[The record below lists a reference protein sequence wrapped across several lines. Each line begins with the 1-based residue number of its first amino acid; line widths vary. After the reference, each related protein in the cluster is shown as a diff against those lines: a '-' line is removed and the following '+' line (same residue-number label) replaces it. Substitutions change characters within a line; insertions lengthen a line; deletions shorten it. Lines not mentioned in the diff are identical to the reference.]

1 MGMNIVIAGAGDM
14 GYHLAEQLSYDNK
27 DITLIDTDREVLEYV
42 ASKLDVLTVQG
53 DSTSFEVLQQANVD
67 RASMVLAV
75 TTSEK
80 TNIVTAV
87 LAKQLGAKRVMAR
100 VRNHSYLN
108 PENVNYF
115 NNLGIDNL
123 ISPTMLCS
131 REIFNMIENSSFTE
145 VFDFGGG
152 KLNIVGITLDQSNP
166 LVNQRIM
173 DTKTNPIFEDIRIIA
188 ILRDQKTIIPRG
200 STIIRNNDHVFFIS
214 NKKNTESI
222 MEVLGQK
229 KVVIK
234 NVMIIGGDDIALTTA
249 LRLEDHFRVTL
260 VNKDKERCKWLA
272 ENLKNTLVINGDYK
286 NIELLVEEG
295 LEQMDAFLALTE
307 SSETNIITSLT
318 AKNHGVYK
326 TIAHVDTREYIHISH
341 SIGVDSLINKKLV
354 AANEISRYLKKGT
367 VDAVSGIYGV
377 DAEFIQYSVSKIN
390 RLIKKPLRELHFP
403 DSAIVAG
410 VIRGEEVFIPDG
422 DFILQM
428 DDKAIVLALPE
439 AKMSLEKL
447 FH

>member
-1 MGMNIVIAGAGDM
+1 MNIVIAGAGDM

-27 DITLIDTDREVLEYV
+27 DITLIDTDREVLDYV
-42 ASKLDVLTVQG
+42 SSKLDVLTVQG
-53 DSTSFEVLQQANVD
+53 DATSFEILQKANVS

-100 VRNHSYLN
+100 VRNHSYLSD
-108 PENVNYF
+108 ENMPYF
-115 NNLGIDNL
+115 KNLGIDNL

-131 REIFNMIENSSFTE
+131 REIYNMIENSSFTE

-152 KLNIVGITLDQSNP
+152 KLNIVGITLDQTNP

-173 DTKTNPIFEDIRIIA
+173 DTKSNPIFEDIRIIA
-188 ILRDQKTIIPRG
+188 IVRDQKTIIPRG
-200 STIIRNNDHVFFIS
+200 NTIIRNNDHVFFIS

-222 MEVLGQK
+222 LEVLGQE
-229 KVVIK
+229 KVTIK
-234 NVMIIGGDDIALTTA
+234 NVMIIGGDDMAVTTA
-249 LRLEDHFRVTL
+249 LRLQDKFRVTL
-260 VNKDKERCKWLA
+260 INKDKERCKWLA
-272 ENLKNTLVINGDYK
+272 EHLHNTLVINGDYK
-286 NIELLVEEG
+286 NVELLIEEG

-354 AANEISRYLKKGT
+354 AANEISRFLKKGT
-367 VDAVSGIYGV
+367 VDAISGIYGV
-377 DAEFIQYSVSKIN
+377 DAEFIQYSVTKVN
-390 RLIKKPLRELHFP
+390 RLTKHPLKEMHFP
-403 DSAIVAG
+403 DTAIVAG
-410 VIRGEEVFIPDG
+410 VIRGDEVFIPDG
-422 DFILQM
+422 DFQLNV

-439 AKMSLEKL
+439 ARNLLEKL

>member
-1 MGMNIVIAGAGDM
+1 MIAGAGDM

-27 DITLIDTDREVLEYV
+27 DITLIDTDREVLDYV
-42 ASKLDVLTVQG
+42 SSKLDVLTVQG
-53 DSTSFEVLQQANVD
+53 DATSFEILKRANVN

-100 VRNHSYLN
+100 VRNHSYMDS
-108 PENVNYF
+108 ENLSYF
-115 NNLGIDNL
+115 KNLGIDNL

-131 REIFNMIENSSFTE
+131 KHIFNMIENSSFTE
-145 VFDFGGG
+145 VFDFEGG

-173 DTKTNPIFEDIRIIA
+173 DTKSNPIFDDIRIIA
-188 ILRDQKTIIPRG
+188 VLRDQKTIIPRG

-214 NKKNTESI
+214 TKKNTQTI
-222 MEVLGQK
+222 MEVLGQEK
-229 KVVIK
+229 HTIK
-234 NVMIIGGDDIALTTA
+234 NVMIIGGDDMALTTA

-260 VNKDKERCKWLA
+260 INKDKERCKWLA
-272 ENLKNTLVINGDYK
+272 ENLKNSLVINGDYK
-286 NIELLVEEG
+286 NVELLIEEG

-307 SSETNIITSLT
+307 SSETNIIASLT

-354 AANEISRYLKKGT
+354 AANEISRFLKKGT
-367 VDAVSGIYGV
+367 VEAVSGIYGV
-377 DAEFIQYSVSKIN
+377 DAEFIQYSVCKNN
-390 RLIKKPLRELHFP
+390 RLVKNPLRELHFP

-422 DFILQM
+422 DFQL
-428 DDKAIVLALPE
+428 DLNDKAIVLALPE
-439 AKMSLEKL
+439 AKNALEKL

>member
-1 MGMNIVIAGAGDM
+1 M

-27 DITLIDTDREVLEYV
+27 DITLIDMDREVLDYV
-42 ASKLDVLTVQG
+42 SSKLDVLTVQG
-53 DSTSFEVLQQANVD
+53 DATSFEVLQKANVS

-80 TNIVTAV
+80 TNIVTAL

-100 VRNHSYLN
+100 VRNHSYLSE
-108 PENVNYF
+108 ENLPYF
-115 NNLGIDNL
+115 TNLGIDNL

-131 REIFNMIENSSFTE
+131 REIYNMIENSSFTE

-152 KLNIVGITLDQSNP
+152 KLNIVGVTLDQTNP

-173 DTKTNPIFEDIRIIA
+173 DTKSNSIFEDIRIIA
-188 ILRDQKTIIPRG
+188 IVRDQKTIIPKG
-200 STIIRNNDHVFFIS
+200 NTIIRNNDHVFFIS

-222 MEVLGQK
+222 LEVLGQV

-234 NVMIIGGDDIALTTA
+234 NVMIIGGDDMAVTTA
-249 LRLEDHFRVTL
+249 LRLQDKFRVTL
-260 VNKDKERCKWLA
+260 INKDKERCKWLA
-272 ENLKNTLVINGDYK
+272 EHLHNTLVINGDYK
-286 NIELLVEEG
+286 NVELLIEEG

-354 AANEISRYLKKGT
+354 AANEISRFLKKGT

-377 DAEFIQYSVSKIN
+377 DAEFIQYSVTKVN
-390 RLIKKPLRELHFP
+390 RLTKHPLKEMHFP
-403 DSAIVAG
+403 DTAIVAG
-410 VIRGEEVFIPDG
+410 VIRGDEVFIPDG
-422 DFILQM
+422 DFQLNV

-439 AKMSLEKL
+439 ARNSLEKL

>member
-1 MGMNIVIAGAGDM
+1 MGLHIVIAGAGDM
-14 GYHLAEQLSYDNK
+14 GYHLAERLSFDNK
-27 DITLIDTDREVLEYV
+27 DITLIDTERDVLDYV
-42 ASKLDVLTVQG
+42 ASKLDVMTIEG
-53 DSTSFEVLQQANVD
+53 DATSLDILQQANVD

-108 PENVNYF
+108 EENIPYF

-145 VFDFGGG
+145 VFDFGSGR
-152 KLNIVGITLDQSNP
+152 LNIVGITLDQFSP

-173 DTKTNPIFEDIRIIA
+173 DTKSNPIYDDIRIIA
-188 ILRDQKTIIPRG
+188 IVRDQKTLIPRG

-214 NKKNTESI
+214 NKKNTETI
-222 MEVLGQK
+222 QEVLGQK
-229 KVVIK
+229 KVKIK
-234 NVMIIGGDDIALTTA
+234 NIMIIGGDDMAVTTA
-249 LRLEDHFRVTL
+249 IKLQDKYRVTL
-260 VNKDKERCKWLA
+260 INKDKERCKWLA
-272 ENLKNTLVINGDYK
+272 EHLPNTLVINGDYK

-295 LEQMDAFLALTE
+295 LEHMDAFLALTE
-307 SSETNIITSLT
+307 SSETNIITSLS

-367 VDAVSGIYGV
+367 VEAVSGIYGV
-377 DAEFIQYSVSKIN
+377 DAEFIQYSVNKNN
-390 RLIKKPLRELHFP
+390 RLTKHPLRELHFP
-403 DSAIVAG
+403 ETAIVAG

-422 DFILQM
+422 DFLLHLN
-428 DDKAIVLALPE
+428 DKAIVLALPE
-439 AKMSLEKL
+439 AKLSLEKL
-447 FH
+447 FQ

>member
-27 DITLIDTDREVLEYV
+27 DITLIDTDREVLDYV
-42 ASKLDVLTVQG
+42 SSKLDVLTVQG
-53 DSTSFEVLQQANVD
+53 DATSFEILKKANVS

-100 VRNHSYLN
+100 VRNHSYLSE
-108 PENVNYF
+108 ENMPYF
-115 NNLGIDNL
+115 RNLGIDNL

-131 REIFNMIENSSFTE
+131 GEIYNMIENSSFTE

-152 KLNIVGITLDQSNP
+152 RLNIVGVTLDQTNP

-188 ILRDQKTIIPRG
+188 IVRDQKTLIPKG
-200 STIIRNNDHVFFIS
+200 NTIIRNNDHVFFIS
-214 NKKNTESI
+214 NKKNTENI
-222 MEVLGQK
+222 LEVLGQV

-234 NVMIIGGDDIALTTA
+234 NVMIIGGDDMAVTTA
-249 LRLEDHFRVTL
+249 LRLQDKFRVTL
-260 VNKDKERCKWLA
+260 INKDKERCKWLA
-272 ENLKNTLVINGDYK
+272 ENLTNTLVINGDYK
-286 NIELLVEEG
+286 NVELLIEEG

-354 AANEISRYLKKGT
+354 AANEITRFLKKGT
-367 VDAVSGIYGV
+367 VDAISGIYGV
-377 DAEFIQYSVSKIN
+377 DAEFIQYSVTKVN
-390 RLIKKPLRELHFP
+390 RLTKYPLKELHFP
-403 DSAIVAG
+403 DTAIVAG
-410 VIRGEEVFIPDG
+410 VIRGEEVIIPDG
-422 DFILQM
+422 DFQLSV

-439 AKMSLEKL
+439 AKNLLEKL

>member
-1 MGMNIVIAGAGDM
+1 M

-27 DITLIDTDREVLEYV
+27 DITLIDTEREVLDYV
-42 ASKLDVLTVQG
+42 SSKLDVLTVLG
-53 DSTSFEVLQQANVD
+53 DATSIDILQRANVSS
-67 RASMVLAV
+67 ASMVLAV

-80 TNIVTAV
+80 TNIVAAV

-108 PENVNYF
+108 SENINYF
-115 NNLGIDNL
+115 QNLGIDNL

-131 REIFNMIENSSFTE
+131 REIFNMIQNSSFTE
-145 VFDFGGG
+145 VFDFEGG
-152 KLNIVGITLDQSNP
+152 KLNIVGVTLDQTNP

-173 DTKTNPIFEDIRIIA
+173 DMKLNPIFEDIRIIA
-188 ILRDQKTIIPRG
+188 ILRDLKTIIPRG
-200 STIIRNNDHVFFIS
+200 STIIRNHDHVFFIS
-214 NKKNTESI
+214 NKKHTESI
-222 MEVLGQK
+222 LDLIGQK
-229 KVVIK
+229 KRTIK
-234 NVMIIGGDDIALTTA
+234 NIMIIGGDDMALTTA
-249 LRLEDHFRVTL
+249 LKLEDHFRVTL

-272 ENLKNTLVINGDYK
+272 ENLPNTLIINGDYK
-286 NIELLVEEG
+286 NIELLIEEG

-307 SSETNIITSLT
+307 SSETNIITSLS

-367 VDAVSGIYGV
+367 VEAVSGIYGV
-377 DAEFIQYSVSKIN
+377 DAEFIQYSVCKNN
-390 RLIKKPLRELHFP
+390 RLTKYALKDLHFP
-403 DSAIVAG
+403 DTAIVAG
-410 VIRGEEVFIPDG
+410 VIRGEDVFIPYG
-422 DFILQM
+422 DFELQM
-428 DDKAIVLALPE
+428 NDKAIVLALPQ
-439 AKMSLEKL
+439 AKGPLEKL

>member
-27 DITLIDTDREVLEYV
+27 DITLIDTDREVLDYV
-42 ASKLDVLTVQG
+42 SSKLDVLTVQG
-53 DSTSFEVLQQANVD
+53 DATSFEVLQKANVS

-100 VRNHSYLN
+100 VRNHSYLSE
-108 PENVNYF
+108 ENMPYF
-115 NNLGIDNL
+115 KNLGIDNL

-131 REIFNMIENSSFTE
+131 REIYNMIENSSFTE

-152 KLNIVGITLDQSNP
+152 KLNIVGITLDQTNP

-173 DTKTNPIFEDIRIIA
+173 DTKSNPIFEDIRIIA
-188 ILRDQKTIIPRG
+188 IVRDQKTIIPKG
-200 STIIRNNDHVFFIS
+200 NTIIRNNDHVFFIS

-222 MEVLGQK
+222 LEVLGQE
-229 KVVIK
+229 KVTIK
-234 NVMIIGGDDIALTTA
+234 NVMIIGGDDMAVTTA
-249 LRLEDHFRVTL
+249 LRLQDKFRVTL
-260 VNKDKERCKWLA
+260 INKDKERCKWLA
-272 ENLKNTLVINGDYK
+272 EHLHNTLVINGDYK
-286 NIELLVEEG
+286 NVELLIEEG

-354 AANEISRYLKKGT
+354 AANEISRFLKKGT
-367 VDAVSGIYGV
+367 VDAISGIYGV
-377 DAEFIQYSVSKIN
+377 DAEFIQYSVTKVN
-390 RLIKKPLRELHFP
+390 RLTKFPLKEMHFP
-403 DSAIVAG
+403 DTAIVAG
-410 VIRGEEVFIPDG
+410 VIRGDEVFIPDG
-422 DFILQM
+422 DFQLHV

-439 AKMSLEKL
+439 ARNLLEKL

>member
-27 DITLIDTDREVLEYV
+27 DITLIDTDREVLDYV
-42 ASKLDVLTVQG
+42 SSKLDVLTVQG
-53 DSTSFEVLQQANVD
+53 DATSFEILQKANVS

-100 VRNHSYLN
+100 VRNHSYLSE
-108 PENVNYF
+108 ENTPYF
-115 NNLGIDNL
+115 KNLGIDNL

-131 REIFNMIENSSFTE
+131 REIYNMIENSSFTE

-152 KLNIVGITLDQSNP
+152 KLNIVGITLDQTNP

-173 DTKTNPIFEDIRIIA
+173 DTKSNPIFEDIRIIA
-188 ILRDQKTIIPRG
+188 IVRDQKTIIPRG
-200 STIIRNNDHVFFIS
+200 NTIIRNNDHVFFIS

-222 MEVLGQK
+222 LEVLGQE
-229 KVVIK
+229 KVTIK
-234 NVMIIGGDDIALTTA
+234 NVMIIGGDDMAVTTA
-249 LRLEDHFRVTL
+249 LRLQDKFRVTL
-260 VNKDKERCKWLA
+260 INKDKERCKWLA
-272 ENLKNTLVINGDYK
+272 EHLHNTLVINGDYK
-286 NIELLVEEG
+286 NVELLIEEG

-307 SSETNIITSLT
+307 SSETNIIASLT

-354 AANEISRYLKKGT
+354 AANEITRFLKKGT
-367 VDAVSGIYGV
+367 VDAISGIYGV
-377 DAEFIQYSVSKIN
+377 DAEFIQYSVNKVN
-390 RLIKKPLRELHFP
+390 RLTKFPLKEMHFP
-403 DSAIVAG
+403 DTAIVAG
-410 VIRGEEVFIPDG
+410 VIRGDEVFIPDG
-422 DFILQM
+422 DFQLNI

-439 AKMSLEKL
+439 ARNVLEKL

>member
-1 MGMNIVIAGAGDM
+1 MGRNIVIAGAGDM

-27 DITLIDTDREVLEYV
+27 DIILVDTDREVLDYV
-42 ASKLDVLTVQG
+42 SSKLDVLTVQG
-53 DSTSFEVLQQANVD
+53 DASSFEILQRANVEN
-67 RASMVLAV
+67 ASMVLAV

-80 TNIVTAV
+80 TNLVTAM

-100 VRNHSYLN
+100 VRNHSYLTE
-108 PENVNYF
+108 ENIKYF
-115 NNLGIDNL
+115 ENIGIDNL

-152 KLNIVGITLDQSNP
+152 KLNIVGITLDKSNS
-166 LVNQRIM
+166 LVDQRIM
-173 DTKTNPIFEDIRIIA
+173 DTKSNPIFDDIRIIA

-214 NKKNTESI
+214 NKKNTQSI
-222 MEVLGQK
+222 LELLGHK
-229 KVVIK
+229 KVQIK
-234 NVMIIGGDDIALTTA
+234 NVMIIGGDDMALNTA
-249 LRLEDHFRVTL
+249 LKLEDRFRVTL

-272 ENLKNTLVINGDYK
+272 EHLKNTLVITGDYK
-286 NIELLVEEG
+286 NIELLIEEG

-307 SSETNIITSLT
+307 SSETNIITSLS

-354 AANEISRYLKKGT
+354 AANEISRFLKKGT
-367 VDAVSGIYGV
+367 VEAVSGIYGV
-377 DAEFIQYSVSKIN
+377 DAEFIQYSVCKSN
-390 RLIKKPLRELHFP
+390 RLTKNALRDLHFP
-403 DSAIVAG
+403 DTAIVAG
-410 VIRGEEVFIPDG
+410 VIRGEEVIIPDG
-422 DFILQM
+422 DFMLNIN
-428 DDKAIVLALPE
+428 DKAIVLALPQ
-439 AKMSLEKL
+439 ARTALEKL

>member
-14 GYHLAEQLSYDNK
+14 GYHLAERLSYDNK
-27 DITLIDTDREVLEYV
+27 DITLIDTDRNVLDYV
-42 ASKLDVLTVQG
+42 ASKLDVMTIQG
-53 DSTSFEVLQQANVD
+53 DATSFDVLQQANVD
-67 RASMVLAV
+67 EASMVLAV

-100 VRNHSYLN
+100 VRNHSYLYE
-108 PENVNYF
+108 ENVSYF

-131 REIFNMIENSSFTE
+131 REIHKMVENSSFTE

-152 KLNIVGITLDQSNP
+152 KLNIVGITLDQYNP

-173 DTKTNPIFEDIRIIA
+173 DTKEDPIYEDIRIIA
-188 ILRDQKTIIPRG
+188 IVRDQKTIIPRG
-200 STIIRNNDHVFFIS
+200 STIIRNNDHAFFIS
-214 NKKNTESI
+214 HKKNTETI
-222 MEVLGQK
+222 IEALGQK
-229 KVVIK
+229 KVKIK
-234 NVMIIGGDDIALTTA
+234 NVMIIGGDDMAVTTA
-249 LRLEDHFRVTL
+249 LKLQKDYRVTL
-260 VNKDKERCKWLA
+260 VNNEKDRCKWLA
-272 ENLKNTLVINGDYK
+272 EQLPDTLVINGDYK

-295 LEQMDAFLALTE
+295 LEQMDAFLALTA
-307 SSETNIITSLT
+307 SSETNIITSLS

-354 AANEISRYLKKGT
+354 AANEITRYLRKGT

-377 DAEFIQYSVSKIN
+377 DAEFIQYSVCKTN
-390 RLIKKPLRELHFP
+390 RLTKHRLRELHFP
-403 DSAIVAG
+403 STAIVAG
-410 VIRGEEVFIPDG
+410 VIRGENVHIPDG
-422 DFILQM
+422 DFILQV

-439 AKMSLEKL
+439 AKQALEKL

>member
-14 GYHLAEQLSYDNK
+14 GYHLAEQLSFDNK

-53 DSTSFEVLQQANVD
+53 DSTSFEVLQQANVE
-67 RASMVLAV
+67 RANMVLAV

-152 KLNIVGITLDQSNP
+152 KLNIVGITLDQYNP

-222 MEVLGQK
+222 MDVLGQK
-229 KVVIK
+229 KVIIK
-234 NVMIIGGDDIALTTA
+234 NVMIIGGDDMALTTA

-422 DFILQM
+422 DFILQI

-439 AKMSLEKL
+439 AKMPLEKL

>member
-27 DITLIDTDREVLEYV
+27 DITLIDTDREVLDYV
-42 ASKLDVLTVQG
+42 SSKLDVLTVQG
-53 DSTSFEVLQQANVD
+53 DATSFEILQKANVS

-100 VRNHSYLN
+100 VRNHSYLSE
-108 PENVNYF
+108 ENTPYF
-115 NNLGIDNL
+115 KNLGIDNL

-131 REIFNMIENSSFTE
+131 REIYNMIENSSFTE

-152 KLNIVGITLDQSNP
+152 KLNIVGITLDQTNP

-173 DTKTNPIFEDIRIIA
+173 DTKSNPIFEDIRIIA
-188 ILRDQKTIIPRG
+188 IVRDQKTIIPKG
-200 STIIRNNDHVFFIS
+200 NTIIRNNDHVFFIS

-222 MEVLGQK
+222 LEVLGQEK
-229 KVVIK
+229 MTIK
-234 NVMIIGGDDIALTTA
+234 NVMIIGGDDMAVTTA
-249 LRLEDHFRVTL
+249 LRLQDKFRVTL

-272 ENLKNTLVINGDYK
+272 EHLHNTLVINGDYK
-286 NIELLVEEG
+286 NVELLIEEG

-307 SSETNIITSLT
+307 SSETNIIASLT

-354 AANEISRYLKKGT
+354 AANEITRFLKKGT
-367 VDAVSGIYGV
+367 VDAISGIYGV
-377 DAEFIQYSVSKIN
+377 DAEFIQYSVNKVN
-390 RLIKKPLRELHFP
+390 RLTKFPLKEMHFP
-403 DSAIVAG
+403 DTAIVAG
-410 VIRGEEVFIPDG
+410 VIRGDEVFIPDG
-422 DFILQM
+422 DFQLNI

-439 AKMSLEKL
+439 ARNVLEKL

>member
-1 MGMNIVIAGAGDM
+1 M
-14 GYHLAEQLSYDNK
+14 GYHLAERLSFDNK
-27 DITLIDTDREVLEYV
+27 DIILIDTERDVLEYV
-42 ASKLDVLTVQG
+42 ASKLDVLTIEG
-53 DSTSFEVLQQANVD
+53 DATSIDILQQANIH
-67 RASMVLAV
+67 RAQMVLAV

-100 VRNHSYLN
+100 VRNHTYLRE
-108 PENVNYF
+108 ENVPYF

-152 KLNIVGITLDQSNP
+152 KLNIVGITLDQYSP

-173 DTKTNPIFEDIRIIA
+173 DTKSNPIYDDIRIIA
-188 ILRDQKTIIPRG
+188 IVRDQKTIIPRG
-200 STIIRNNDHVFFIS
+200 NTIIRNNDHAFFIS
-214 NKKNTESI
+214 HKKNTESI
-222 MEVLGQK
+222 IEALGQK
-229 KVVIK
+229 KVKIK
-234 NVMIIGGDDIALTTA
+234 NIMIIGGDDMAVTTA
-249 LRLEDHFRVTL
+249 IRLQKDYRVTL
-260 VNKDKERCKWLA
+260 VNKEKERCKWLA
-272 ENLKNTLVINGDYK
+272 EHLPETLVINGDYK
-286 NIELLVEEG
+286 NIEMLVEEG
-295 LEQMDAFLALTE
+295 LEQMDAFLALTD
-307 SSETNIITSLT
+307 SSETNIITSLS

-377 DAEFIQYSVSKIN
+377 DAEFIQYSVCKTN
-390 RLIKKPLRELHFP
+390 RLTKHPIKDLHFP
-403 DSAIVAG
+403 DSALVAG
-410 VIRGEEVFIPDG
+410 VIRGEEVYIPDG
-422 DFILQM
+422 DFKLQIY
-428 DDKAIVLALPE
+428 DKAIVFALPE
-439 AKMSLEKL
+439 AKVTLDKL

>member
-14 GYHLAEQLSYDNK
+14 GYHLAEQLSFDNK
-27 DITLIDTDREVLEYV
+27 DITLIDTDRNVLDYV
-42 ASKLDVLTVQG
+42 ASKLDVMTVQG
-53 DSTSFEVLQQANVD
+53 DATSIDVLQQANVED
-67 RASMVLAV
+67 ANMLLAV

-80 TNIVTAV
+80 TNLVTAV

-108 PENVNYF
+108 EENLPYF
-115 NNLGIDNL
+115 HNLGIDNL

-131 REIFNMIENSSFTE
+131 REIHKMIENSSFTE

-152 KLNIVGITLDQSNP
+152 KLNIVGITLDQYSP

-173 DTKTNPIFEDIRIIA
+173 DTKEDPIYEDIRIIA
-188 ILRDQKTIIPRG
+188 IVRDQKTIIPRG
-200 STIIRNNDHVFFIS
+200 STIIRNNDHAFFIS
-214 NKKNTESI
+214 HKKNTEAI
-222 MEVLGQK
+222 VNALGQK
-229 KVVIK
+229 KVKIK
-234 NVMIIGGDDIALTTA
+234 NVMIIGGDDMAVTTA
-249 LRLEDHFRVTL
+249 LKLQKDYRVTL
-260 VNKDKERCKWLA
+260 VNNEKDRCKWLA
-272 ENLKNTLVINGDYK
+272 EQLPDTLVINGDYK

-295 LEQMDAFLALTE
+295 LEQMDAFLALTT
-307 SSETNIITSLT
+307 SSETNIIASLS

-354 AANEISRYLKKGT
+354 AANEISRYLRKGT

-377 DAEFIQYSVSKIN
+377 EAEFIQYSVCKTN
-390 RLIKKPLRELHFP
+390 RLTKHPLRELYFP
-403 DSAIVAG
+403 STAIVAG
-410 VIRGEEVFIPDG
+410 VIRGEDVYIPDG
-422 DFILQM
+422 DFTLQV

-439 AKMSLEKL
+439 AKLALEKL
-447 FH
+447 FN

>member
-1 MGMNIVIAGAGDM
+1 MNIVIAGAGDM

-27 DITLIDTDREVLEYV
+27 DITLIDTDREVLDYV
-42 ASKLDVLTVQG
+42 SSKLDVLTVQG
-53 DSTSFEVLQQANVD
+53 DATSFEILQKANVS

-100 VRNHSYLN
+100 VRNHSYLSD
-108 PENVNYF
+108 ENMPYF
-115 NNLGIDNL
+115 KNLGIDNL

-131 REIFNMIENSSFTE
+131 REIYNMIENSSFTE

-152 KLNIVGITLDQSNP
+152 KLNIVGITLDQTNP

-173 DTKTNPIFEDIRIIA
+173 DTKSNPIFEDIRIIA
-188 ILRDQKTIIPRG
+188 IVRDQKTIIPRG
-200 STIIRNNDHVFFIS
+200 NTIIRNNDHVFFIS

-222 MEVLGQK
+222 LEVLGQE
-229 KVVIK
+229 KVTIK
-234 NVMIIGGDDIALTTA
+234 NVMIIGGDDMAVTTA
-249 LRLEDHFRVTL
+249 LRLQDKFRVTL
-260 VNKDKERCKWLA
+260 INKDKERCKWLA
-272 ENLKNTLVINGDYK
+272 EHLHNTLVINGDYK
-286 NIELLVEEG
+286 NVELLIEEG

-354 AANEISRYLKKGT
+354 AANEISRFLKKGT
-367 VDAVSGIYGV
+367 IDAISGIYGV
-377 DAEFIQYSVSKIN
+377 DAEFIQYSVTKVN
-390 RLIKKPLRELHFP
+390 RLTKHPLKEMHFP
-403 DSAIVAG
+403 DTAIVAG
-410 VIRGEEVFIPDG
+410 VIRGDEVFIPDG
-422 DFILQM
+422 DFQLNV

-439 AKMSLEKL
+439 ARNLLEKL